1 MNNKLVKHKLFWLA
15 CLLFVF
21 FTLWWI
27 RVHFVLHAV
36 GSDAPANKRFTVS
49 YGVIALYGG
58 VIGLLASKKWGG
70 AKSLLGR
77 TILLFSIGLLLQE
90 VGQLFY
96 TYYIYFKHT
105 EVPYPSL
112 GDIGYFGSVLCY
124 IGGTILLTKTSG
136 VKFSLHNYYN
146 RLILLALPIAML
158 VVSYMMFLKDYQYTN
173 ALTAFL
179 DFGYPLGQAI
189 YISIAILA
197 YLLSIKL
204 LGGVV
209 RKAILFIIFALV
221 VQYVADSTFL
231 YQVQKGTW
239 YAGGWNDY
247 IYVLSYF
254 VMSLALLK
262 FYTTYSDLRSASKA
276 SDAVSGVHQKEVS

>member
-15 CLLFVF
+15 CSLFIF

-36 GSDAPANKRFTVS
+36 GSDDPANKRFTVS

-58 VIGLLASKKWGG
+58 IIGLLASKKWGG
-70 AKSLLGR
+70 VKSLLGR
-77 TILLFSIGLLLQE
+77 TILLFAIGLLLQE

-124 IGGTILLTKTSG
+124 IGGTFLLTKTSG
-136 VKFSLHNYYN
+136 AKFSMHNYRN
-146 RLILLALPIAML
+146 RLIILVLPLALL
-158 VVSYMMFLKDYQYTN
+158 FLSYWTFLKDYQYVN
-173 ALTAFL
+173 ASTAFL

-189 YISIAILA
+189 YISVALLA
-197 YLLSIKL
+197 YLLSRKL
-204 LGGVV
+204 LGGVL
-209 RKAILFIIFALV
+209 RKCILFIIFALI
-221 VQYVADSTFL
+221 VQYIADSTFL
-231 YQVQKGTW
+231 YQVQKETW

-247 IYVLSYF
+247 VYAVSYF
-254 VMSLALLK
+254 VMTLALLK
-262 FYTTYSDLRSASKA
+262 FYTTFSQVKSST
-276 SDAVSGVHQKEVS
+276 SSAVSGVHKKEDS